1 MYKGQRKIRKEL
13 KESQGL
19 DPVLSNKTL
28 SYGGY
33 SKGRIDWEDFEDI
46 TSKPSSSTARPHGK
60 DNVTA
65 DDDDTPNFDEEFEDE
80 DAGEEQEESEE
91 SEESEDD
98 DDFRG

>member
-1 MYKGQRKIRKEL
+1 M
-13 KESQGL
+13 
-19 DPVLSNKTL
+19 LSDKTL

-60 DNVTA
+60 GTVTA
-65 DDDDTPNFDEEFEDE
+65 DDDDDREPTPNFDEEFADEENQEDDEE
-80 DAGEEQEESEE
+80 DEESED
-91 SEESEDD
+91 SEDD